1 MELLE
6 DKIKAGALVVDVRTP
21 EEFQD
26 EHYDGAVN
34 IPVEDVMRRLDEFG
48 EKSKPVVVYCA
59 TGSRSAYA
67 ARFLRSAGYADV
79 INAGGLYDMPGFGGY

>member
-1 MELLE
+1 MASIE

-26 EHYDGAVN
+26 EHFAGALN
-34 IPVEDVMRRLDEFG
+34 IPVEDVMRRLSEFG
-48 EKSKPVVVYCA
+48 DKSKPVIVYCA

-67 ARFLRSAGYADV
+67 ARFLRTAGYVDV
-79 INAGGLYDMPGFGGY
+79 TNAGGLYDMPGYGG

>member
-1 MELLE
+1 MASIE
-6 DKIKAGALVVDVRTP
+6 DKIKAGALVIDVRTP

-26 EHYDGAVN
+26 EHFDGAVN
-34 IPVEDVMRRLDEFG
+34 IPVEDVMRRLSEFG
-48 EKSKPVVVYCA
+48 DKSKPVVVYCA

-79 INAGGLYDMPGFGGY
+79 INAGGLYDMPGYGGY